1 MTETILVVEDELALR
16 ETIAYNLRQQGYE
29 ILVAA
34 DGETAITLAKLHQP
48 DLMILDLML
57 PNVDGFEVCRILRK
71 DLNLPIIMLTARSGE
86 IDRVLGLEM
95 GADDYIVKPFSMR
108 ELLSRVKAHLRRMK
122 MIQDEVDQKGKND
135 ARDARQILQH
145 GDLIIDNNRREV
157 TRNSQIITMK
167 PKEYDLLHYLAAHRR
182 AALSRDIILRE
193 VWGWEYTGGTRT
205 VDVHIRWLREKI
217 EPDPANP
224 TRIITVH
231 ATGYRFE
238 G

>member
-29 ILVAA
+29 ILAAA
-34 DGETAITLAKLHQP
+34 DGETAITLAKQHQP
-48 DLMILDLML
+48 DLMILDIML

-71 DLNLPIIMLTARSGE
+71 ELNLPIIMLTARSGE

-122 MIQDEVDQKGKND
+122 MIQDDTDQKGKNETGD
-135 ARDARQILQH
+135 AKQILQH
-145 GDLIIDNNRREV
+145 GDLVIDNNRREV
-157 TRNSQIITMK
+157 TRNSQILIMK
-167 PKEYDLLHYLAAHRR
+167 PKEYDLLHYLASHRR
-182 AALSRDIILRE
+182 AALSRDTILRE

-224 TRIITVH
+224 ARIITIH
-231 ATGYRFE
+231 GTGYRFE

>member
-16 ETIAYNLRQQGYE
+16 ETISYNLHQQGYQVLTAE
-29 ILVAA
+29 
-34 DGETAITLAKLHQP
+34 DGETAIQLAKENQP
-48 DLMILDLML
+48 DLMLLDIML

-71 DLNLPIIMLTARSGE
+71 EMNLPILMLTARSSE

-108 ELLSRVKAHLRRMK
+108 ELLSRVKAQLRRVR
-122 MIQDEVDQKGKND
+122 MIRDEISHKDEG
-135 ARDARQILQH
+135 AIAEESRILQY
-145 GDLIIDNNRREV
+145 GNLKIDNMRREV
-157 TRNSQIITMK
+157 SCNQQILILK
-167 PKEYDLLHYLAAHRR
+167 PKEYELLHYLADHCRV
-182 AALSRDIILRE
+182 ALSRDKILRE

-217 EPDPANP
+217 EDDPANP
-224 TRIITVH
+224 SRIITVH
-231 ATGYRFE
+231 GVGYRFE